1 MTPRERIRA
10 VLNHQMPDRIPISL
24 GWREEVTEA
33 AKAYYKVGS
42 EQEVA
47 KILDADLSRSAG
59 VKTLFPEFEKR
70 INGELYGSFGNIGR
84 TILHDERTFEDRW
97 GVVERVGENGKYLE
111 WVSGPFANCD
121 DLDSFDWPK
130 ADRIVVPPDLAE
142 KVRALKAQGYWVHGS
157 SGSHPF
163 KQAWR
168 MRGMQNFL
176 CDYVEN
182 PEWVEAF
189 QDRILQYCL
198 LVTRPCAAAGV
209 DQFSYWGDVA
219 MQKRMM
225 VSPESWRSL
234 DKQFWKRLIAGTR
247 EVNPHVTFF
256 FHSDG
261 NITEIIPDLIEVGF
275 DIVNPLQPESVDPAR
290 IKRDFGDRITL
301 DGGGSVQRTLP
312 FGTVADVKRE
322 VDYLM
327 RYCAYNGGY
336 MFRASNVVSFDCPIE
351 NVVAFYETARD
362 YDLSKIGGPPRELP
376 AEPPCRSIQSKR
388 SNAESLAVS

>member
-1 MTPRERIRA
+1 MTPRERVRA
-10 VLNHQMPDRIPISL
+10 ALNHQMPDRIPISL
-24 GWREEVTEA
+24 GWRGEVMEA
-33 AKAYYKVGS
+33 VQAHYKAGS
-42 EQEVA
+42 ATEVA

-59 VKTLFPEFEKR
+59 VTTLWPDYDKR
-70 INGELYGSFGNIGR
+70 VNGELDGPFGGSGR
-84 TILHDERTFEDRW
+84 TILRDARTFEDCW

-111 WVSGPFANCD
+111 WVSGPFVHTG
-121 DLDSFDWPK
+121 DLDSFGWPK

-157 SGSHPF
+157 SGVHPF

-176 CDYVEN
+176 CDYIDN

-189 QDRILQYCL
+189 QERILEYCL

-219 MQKRMM
+219 MQNRMM

-234 DKQFWKRLIAGTR
+234 DKRFWKRLIDGTR
-247 EVNPHVTFF
+247 EVNPEVTFF

-261 NITEIIPDLIEVGF
+261 NITEILPDLIEVGF

-290 IKRDFGDRITL
+290 IKRDFGARIAL
-301 DGGGSVQRTLP
+301 DGGGSVQRMLP
-312 FGTVADVKRE
+312 FGTVEDVKRE

-327 RYCAYNGGY
+327 RCCAYDGGY
-336 MFRASNVVSFDCPIE
+336 LFRASNVVSFDCPIE
-351 NVVAFYETARD
+351 NIVAFYETARD
-362 YDLSKIGGPPRELP
+362 YDLSKIDGPPREIP
-376 AEPPCRSIQSKR
+376 DEPPCRRIAAKHS
-388 SNAESLAVS
+388 A